1 MLDFVPV
8 SPDNWRVPLSVSP
21 DQAEFVA
28 DKVTTL
34 ARAFA
39 YRIFDSQAYL
49 IYQQDCPVGLILYH
63 DFPERQAYLISEFF
77 IDANFQQQGLGRQAM
92 TQLMEKFRSE
102 RKFSAVQL
110 CILSQN
116 TPAKALYQSLGFV
129 ETGEYDE
136 DEIILRLE
144 F

>member
-39 YRIFDSQAYL
+39 YRIFDSQA
-49 IYQQDCPVGLILYH
+49 
-63 DFPERQAYLISEFF
+63 
-77 IDANFQQQGLGRQAM
+77 M
-92 TQLMEKFRSE
+92 TQLLEKFRSE

-136 DEIILRLE
+136 DEIVLRLE

>member
-39 YRIFDSQAYL
+39 YRMFDSQAYL

-77 IDANFQQQGLGRQAM
+77 IDANYQRQGLGRQAYD
-92 TQLMEKFRSE
+92 TVAGKIPL
-102 RKFSAVQL
+102 RKKIFSCSAL
-110 CILSQN
+110 HFILKHPSQN
-116 TPAKALYQSLGFV
+116 LV
-129 ETGEYDE
+129 
-136 DEIILRLE
+136 
-144 F
+144 

>member
-1 MLDFVPV
+1 MLDFIPV
-8 SPDNWRVPLSVSP
+8 SPDNCRISLSVSP

-34 ARAFA
+34 APAFA
-39 YRIFDSQAYL
+39 YRMFDSQAYL
-49 IYQQDCPVGLILYH
+49 IYQQDCPVGLILY
-63 DFPERQAYLISEFF
+63 L
-77 IDANFQQQGLGRQAM
+77 
-92 TQLMEKFRSE
+92 EKFSSE

-129 ETGEYDE
+129 ETGEYD
-136 DEIILRLE
+136 
-144 F
+144 

>member
-1 MLDFVPV
+1 MLDFIPIT
-8 SPDNWRVPLSVSP
+8 PENWRISLSVSP

-34 ARAFA
+34 VRAFA
-39 YRIFDSQAYL
+39 YRMFDSQAYL
-49 IYQQDCPVGLILYH
+49 IYQQDCLVGLVLYH
-63 DFPERQAYLISEFF
+63 DYPDGQAYLISEFF
-77 IDANFQQQGLGRQAM
+77 IDATYQRQGLGRQAM
-92 TQLMEKFRSE
+92 TQLLEKFRSE

-116 TPAKALYQSLGFV
+116 NPAKTLYQSLGFV

>member
-1 MLDFVPV
+1 MIFGTFISLY
-8 SPDNWRVPLSVSP
+8 L
-21 DQAEFVA
+21 
-28 DKVTTL
+28 TL
-34 ARAFA
+34 ANFIA
-39 YRIFDSQAYL
+39 IFW
-49 IYQQDCPVGLILYH
+49 
-63 DFPERQAYLISEFF
+63 ISLPSLESKLLPNP
-77 IDANFQQQGLGRQAM
+77 I
-92 TQLMEKFRSE
+92 SE